1 MKDTDGPDRIHES
14 DRVAIKSFIISLMLK
29 SPTSIQKQLSESVS
43 IIGKYDFPKKWPQLI
58 DEMVEKFSTG
68 MHFYNFY

>member
-1 MKDTDGPDRIHES
+1 
-14 DRVAIKSFIISLMLK
+14 MLK

-43 IIGKYDFPKKWPQLI
+43 IIGKYDFPIKWPQLI

-68 MHFYNFY
+68 MFYFLVFVKKNYLIFLH